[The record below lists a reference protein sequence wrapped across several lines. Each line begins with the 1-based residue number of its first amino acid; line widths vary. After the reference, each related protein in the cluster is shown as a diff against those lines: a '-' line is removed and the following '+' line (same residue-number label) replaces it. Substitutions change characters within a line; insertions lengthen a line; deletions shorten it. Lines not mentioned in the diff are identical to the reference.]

1 MDSVWTGV
9 GAAMVTGAIAALFG
23 GLVGAQMHKS
33 RKIGWPVAVAIVGG
47 FILLTVALFVTASR
61 MR

>member
-1 MDSVWTGV
+1 MTAGV
-9 GAAMVTGAIAALFG
+9 MGGIFALFA
-23 GLVGAQMHKS
+23 GLLGAQMHKS

-47 FILLTVALFVTASR
+47 FILLTVALFVIGSR